1 MNNIESNN
9 CSQFINFQN
18 NYPIYSVFPFN
29 IDNEISS
36 NQEQAGI
43 AFDSKYIFNH
53 TFTEDISIIN
63 RNIDPKHDIYEKQ
76 NFLEKHF
83 GNSLITKNKIN
94 ETFPFVDICSPKY
107 NINNKE
113 KNDKPFKIVK
123 INKKI
128 GRIKKNSMIMGKH
141 NRLSEDNIIRKIKA
155 RFHEKLRL
163 YINNEYDKF
172 VKKNNPN
179 TKNKM
184 NWLKKI
190 NPKIS
195 RKIKKEENLK
205 WFNSKINEILSTNI
219 STRYFSRS
227 PDSNKKKIDRIIS
240 LNKANKIIEILNS
253 SIEFIFEKYINNEKI
268 EGFKTLDDDI
278 NELRIQ
284 MKKSGQEN
292 IEEYLD
298 KYKYIAK
305 NMKRIFILKNSRN
318 ITSKK

>member
-9 CSQFINFQN
+9 WSQFINFQN

-36 NQEQAGI
+36 NQEQPGI
-43 AFDSKYIFNH
+43 AFDSKYILNH

-63 RNIDPKHDIYEKQ
+63 KNIEPKYDIDEKENLLDK
-76 NFLEKHF
+76 NFH
-83 GNSLITKNKIN
+83 SLITNNKIN
-94 ETFPFVDICSPKY
+94 EALPFMNIYSPKY

-128 GRIKKNSMIMGKH
+128 GRIKKNSIIMGKH

-253 SIEFIFEKYINNEKI
+253 SIELIFDKYINNEKI

-284 MKKSGQEN
+284 MKKSGQES